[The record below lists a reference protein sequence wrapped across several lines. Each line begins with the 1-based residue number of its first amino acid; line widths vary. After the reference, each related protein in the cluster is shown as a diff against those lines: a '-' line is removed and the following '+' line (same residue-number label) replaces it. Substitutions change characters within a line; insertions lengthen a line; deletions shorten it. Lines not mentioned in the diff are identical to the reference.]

1 MRSRNE
7 GVSRRRFLG
16 AGLGAASVL
25 AAGCERRHPPPPSP
39 AARPS
44 VLPAPASS
52 APPPVLPAAE
62 LTWSFP
68 QTPIGKMSVVV
79 SVPERGPRERFPLLI
94 ALHGRGE
101 TLKGPERGARG
112 WIDDYRLPKAMERLA
127 HPPLTPADF
136 ESFVGAERLKALN
149 AALAGTPYA
158 GLVVAC
164 PYLPDL
170 LSGEEPFT
178 RAPPLTRFLVE
189 TLIPKLYAETPV
201 FGTPQTTGIDG
212 VSLGGRGAI
221 AVGLARPEAFGS
233 VGSLQAA
240 LDSENASEV
249 AARAQRALATNPKL
263 WLRLVTSSEDYY
275 LPALR
280 TIAGALRSANVRHD
294 FVVTRG
300 PHDYAWNRGPGAY
313 EMLLFHDRVLRGRE
327 PV

>member
-1 MRSRNE
+1 MSSR
-7 GVSRRRFLG
+7 GGRFPRRALLEL
-16 AGLGAASVL
+16 GLGALSSL
-25 AAGCERRHPPPPSP
+25 SAGCERKKPG
-39 AARPS
+39 
-44 VLPAPASS
+44 S
-52 APPPVLPAAE
+52 APPPTLSVLPPPVASGLEKAPALE

-68 QTPIGKMSVVV
+68 DTPVGKMSVVV
-79 SVPERGPRERFPLLI
+79 SVPERGPRDRFPLLL

-112 WIDDYRLPKAMERLA
+112 WIDDYSLLKAVARLRQ
-127 HPPLTPADF
+127 PPLERSDL
-136 ESFVGAERLKALN
+136 EGFVAPERLKALN
-149 AALAGTPYA
+149 GALAAAPYA

-164 PYLPDL
+164 PYLPDIL
-170 LSGEEPFT
+170 AGDEPFT
-178 RAPPLTRFLVE
+178 RAPPLTRFLVD

-201 FGTPQTTGIDG
+201 IGTPLTTGIDG
-212 VSLGGRGAI
+212 VSLGGRGAL

-240 LDSENASEV
+240 LDAENANEV
-249 AARAQRALATNPKL
+249 AARAKRALAQNPKL

-280 TIAGALRSANVRHD
+280 TISGALRYAKVRHD

-313 EMLLFHDRVLRGRE
+313 EMLLFHDRVLRGRA

>member
-1 MRSRNE
+1 L
-7 GVSRRRFLG
+7 GV
-16 AGLGAASVL
+16 GLGAASVL
-25 AAGCERRHPPPPSP
+25 AAGCERRHPPAP
-39 AARPS
+39 AATARPS
-44 VLPAPASS
+44 ALPVPTSS

-68 QTPIGKMSVVV
+68 HTPIGKMSVVV

-112 WIDDYRLPKAMERLA
+112 WIDDYRLPKAMERLG
-127 HPPLTPADF
+127 HPPLAPADF
-136 ESFVGAERLKALN
+136 ESFVEEVRLRALN
-149 AALAGTPYA
+149 AALAATPYA

-164 PYLPDL
+164 PYLPDI

-189 TLIPKLYAETPV
+189 TLMPKLYAETPV
-201 FGTPQTTGIDG
+201 IGTPQTTGIDG

-240 LDSENASEV
+240 LDTENASEV
-249 AARAQRALATNPKL
+249 TVRAQRALAANPKL

-280 TIAGALRSANVRHD
+280 VIAGALRSANVRHD

-313 EMLLFHDRVLRGRE
+313 EMLLFHDRVLRGRD